1 MSKKKVEIDD
11 IRQMLL
17 DLGLGFAAEA
27 LLDLIDETIRA
38 NLAPHELLSRLLRS
52 EVCQREERRVCRSL
66 SLSGLPPGKTIGNF
80 DFSFQPAIEKS
91 RVETLATCAFIG
103 QHETV
108 LIQGPPGTG
117 KTHLAVSLGVKA
129 VEHGFSVAFY
139 TLEDLLHAARD
150 DASRPPRR
158 LRGVKYL
165 KSSLLIIDEMGFQCL
180 SHADAG
186 LLFRVVNY
194 RYERGSTIITTNK
207 SVKDWPEI
215 LAGDEVMATAIL
227 DRLLHRSHV
236 VNIKGRSYRI
246 KDLEKVL
253 Q

>member
-1 MSKKKVEIDD
+1 MSKKKIDIDD
-11 IRQMLL
+11 IRQMLT
-17 DLGLGFAAEA
+17 DLGLSFAAEA
-27 LLDLIDETIRA
+27 LVDLINETVRKNLPPHEVLHRLLKAETI
-38 NLAPHELLSRLLRS
+38 
-52 EVCQREERRVCRSL
+52 QREERRVARSL
-66 SLSGLPPGKTIGNF
+66 KLSGLPSGKTIGNF
-80 DFSFQPAIEKS
+80 DFGFQPTIEKT

-117 KTHLAVSLGVKA
+117 KTHLAVALGVKA

-139 TLEDLLHAARD
+139 TLEDLLHAARK
-150 DASRPPRR
+150 DADRPPKRMR
-158 LRGVKYL
+158 SVKYL
-165 KSSLLIIDEMGFQCL
+165 KSSLLIIDEMGFQTL
-180 SHADAG
+180 AHADAG

-215 LAGDEVMATAIL
+215 LAGDEVMATAVL

-236 VNIKGRSYRI
+236 INIKGRSYRL

>member
-1 MSKKKVEIDD
+1 MSKKQIDVD
-11 IRQMLL
+11 DLRQLL
-17 DLGLGFAAEA
+17 VDLGLLFAAE
-27 LLDLIDETIRA
+27 LLPELLGDTVRK
-38 NLAPHELLSRLLRS
+38 NLAPHQVLHRLLEAETSR
-52 EVCQREERRVCRSL
+52 REERRIGRSL
-66 SLSGLPPGKTIGNF
+66 RLSGLPPGMTVGNF
-80 DFSFQPAIEKS
+80 DFSFQPGIDKN
-91 RVETLATCAFIG
+91 RVETLATCAFIK
-103 QHETV
+103 QNETV

-117 KTHLAVSLGVKA
+117 KTHMAVALGVKA

-139 TLEDLLHAARD
+139 TLEDLLHAARND
-150 DASRPPRR
+150 VDRPPRR

-165 KSSLLIIDEMGFQCL
+165 KSSLLIIDEMGFTPL
-180 SHADAG
+180 PREDAA

-194 RYERGSTIITTNK
+194 RYDRGSTIITTNK

-236 VNIKGRSYRI
+236 LNIKGRSYRL
-246 KDLEKVL
+246 KDLEKAL

>member
-1 MSKKKVEIDD
+1 MSKKKIDIDD
-11 IRQMLL
+11 IRESMVE
-17 DLGLGFAAEA
+17 LGLGFAAEA
-27 LLDLIDETIRA
+27 LVDLINETVRK
-38 NLAPHELLSRLLRS
+38 NLPPHEVLHRLLKAEIS
-52 EVCQREERRVCRSL
+52 QREERRIARSL
-66 SLSGLPPGKTIGNF
+66 RLSGLPPGKSIGNF
-80 DFSFQPAIEKS
+80 DFGFQPSVEKS
-91 RVETLATCAFIG
+91 RVQTLATCAFIG
-103 QHETV
+103 QHETI

-117 KTHLAVSLGVKA
+117 KTHLAVALGVKA
-129 VEHGFSVAFY
+129 IEHGFSVAFY

-150 DASRPPRR
+150 AANRPPKRM
-158 LRGVKYL
+158 RGVKYL
-165 KSSLLIIDEMGFQCL
+165 KSSLLIIDEMGFQSL

-207 SVKDWPEI
+207 SVKDWPEV

-236 VNIKGRSYRI
+236 LNIKGRSYRL
-246 KDLEKVL
+246 KDLEKIL